1 MRFEVVVLPHGEM
14 TNETFRSH
22 NMVQK
27 KVMALEERVLH
38 IRHRPILQLMQH
50 PRRNGLLG
58 VREILIGHTGISPT
72 TLRGHVRHGK
82 VGQSGI
88 FSLRRHISNTRQC
101 GIQNRFQTI
110 ENVLVTNQQNAI
122 ALDKVF
128 HQVGKIET

>member
-1 MRFEVVVLPHGEM
+1 M

-22 NMVQK
+22 NMVQT
-27 KVMALEERVLH
+27 KVMALKERLEEPFLY

-58 VREILIGHTGISPT
+58 VLEILIGHTGIPPT
-72 TLRGHVRHGK
+72 PLRGHVRHGK

-88 FSLRRHISNTRQC
+88 FSLRRHISNASQC
-101 GIQNRFQTI
+101 GIQNRFHTI

-122 ALDKVF
+122 ALDKF
-128 HQVGKIET
+128 FLQVGTIET